1 MTETERELIR
11 TFITSFSR
19 GIILWLVNQKPM
31 SGYGIV
37 KELEQTTGQHF
48 TSGLIYP
55 LLYELEKNGFIMG
68 EWTQKGRRR
77 TKYYSIT
84 PSGKELLNRL
94 RALFVMPVGEAL
106 KDFITKKDNKET
118 GGVSSSVD

>member
-1 MTETERELIR
+1 MAEAERELIK
-11 TFITSFSR
+11 TTVTSLSR
-19 GIILWLVNQKPM
+19 GIILWLINQKPM

-37 KELEQTTGQHF
+37 KELERSTGQHL

-55 LLYELEKNGFIMG
+55 LLYELEKDGFIAG

-84 PSGKELLNRL
+84 PNGTELLNRL
-94 RALFVMPVGEAL
+94 RVLFEMPMREAL
-106 KDFITKKDNKET
+106 KEFIK
-118 GGVSSSVD
+118 

>member
-1 MTETERELIR
+1 MAENETGRELIK
-11 TFITSFSR
+11 TTVTSLSR

-31 SGYGIV
+31 SGYEVV
-37 KELEQTTGQHF
+37 KELERSTGQHL

-55 LLYELEKNGFIMG
+55 LLYELEKDGFIVG

-84 PSGKELLNRL
+84 PSGIELLNLL
-94 RALFVMPVGEAL
+94 RVLFEMPLRDAL
-106 KDFITKKDNKET
+106 KDFITKKM
-118 GGVSSSVD
+118 

>member
-1 MTETERELIR
+1 MAENETERELIK
-11 TFITSFSR
+11 TTVTSLSR

-31 SGYGIV
+31 SGYEVV
-37 KELEQTTGQHF
+37 KELERSTGQHL

-55 LLYELEKNGFIMG
+55 LLYELEKDGFIVG

-84 PSGKELLNRL
+84 PNGTELLNRL
-94 RALFVMPVGEAL
+94 RVLFEMPLRDAL
-106 KDFITKKDNKET
+106 KDFIA
-118 GGVSSSVD
+118 